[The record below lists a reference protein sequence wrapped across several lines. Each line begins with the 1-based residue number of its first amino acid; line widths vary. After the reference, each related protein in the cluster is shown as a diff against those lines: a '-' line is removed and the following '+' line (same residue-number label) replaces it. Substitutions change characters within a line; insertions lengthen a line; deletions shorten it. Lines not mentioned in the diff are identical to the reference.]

1 MTALVVR
8 QGTVWPKDAPTKTAI
23 LQSALPDSI
32 TIQWEVNNTY
42 QAQFTAWDDGSEA
55 FSMLNVQNSVLIN
68 GDWFVIKQLQ
78 PDYTGGVNTVEVTC
92 NHLYLDWA
100 SRNFSYYGNTMKW
113 TMNGQVYNP
122 NASEGL
128 TKAEVEAK
136 GDTDDDS
143 ATDNADITQSLDP
156 KGVIDHF
163 ISPQANITF
172 SYHGDFSQQNIVVN
186 QDLSFTDV
194 LSLITSTWTTA
205 VIFPKGLDIGIY
217 TSDAFYQNHG
227 TRVDYLH
234 DTPQMQLAY
243 DTTSIT
249 NGARLISPTATEDV
263 TTTTSTTE
271 TVNTG
276 SQANEVIAFAE
287 KQVGYPYVWGGP
299 RGVDYIG
306 GTDCSGLVSNIYK
319 HFGITIGLT
328 TYTQCNDGTRI
339 SRSEVQTG
347 DLGFYNPGP
356 HHVVMALDNSRAIQQ
371 PQPGQ
376 KCNIFNIN
384 SYEPDYWI
392 RNSQMAALVGTPT
405 TSTENETENN
415 TTSISYSYFTPF
427 WYQNQTSVDRW
438 GLFATSDMTLSTAQ
452 TVDDAKKEADSNF
465 NLNPTFSLIA
475 TFESGE
481 KIVPGDVA
489 HITIKSIGYSTDLNL
504 VGYQIYPY
512 SKTQQPT
519 GTYNSNPTNILD
531 YQSTINNRLDG
542 SVKSLTSQLKAT
554 AVNREWITRKAEE
567 RRDDG
572 GEENVT

>member
-8 QGTVWPKDAPTKTAI
+8 QGTVWPKSAPTKTAV

-42 QAQFTAWDDGSEA
+42 QAQFTAWDDESEA
-55 FSMLNVQNSVLIN
+55 FNMLAVQNSVLIN

-78 PDYTGGVNTVEVTC
+78 PNYTGGVNTMAVTL
-92 NHLYLDWA
+92 NHVYLDWA
-100 SRNFSYYGNTMKW
+100 SRNYSYHGNTMKW
-113 TMNGQVYNP
+113 TMNGAMYNSD
-122 NASEGL
+122 ASGGL
-128 TKAEVEAK
+128 TKDEVIAK
-136 GDTDDDS
+136 GDTS
-143 ATDNADITQSLDP
+143 SNSSSDNTEVTESLDP

-163 ISPQANITF
+163 ISPQTNITF
-172 SYHGDFSQQNIVVN
+172 SYHGDFNKHNIVTN

-194 LSLITSTWTTA
+194 LSQITSNWTTA

-217 TSDAFYQNHG
+217 TSAEFYKNHG

-234 DTPQMQLAY
+234 DTPQMQLSY

-249 NGARLISPTATEDV
+249 NGARIISPTATEDIA
-263 TTTTSTTE
+263 TTPTASE
-271 TVNTG
+271 TVNAG
-276 SQANEVIAFAE
+276 SRANEIIAFAE
-287 KQVGYPYVWGGP
+287 KQVGYPYVFGGP
-299 RGVDYIG
+299 RGVDYVG

-328 TYTQCNDGTRI
+328 TYAQCNDGSRI
-339 SRSEVQTG
+339 SRSDVQTG

-356 HHVVMALDNSRAIQQ
+356 HHVVMALDNNRAIQQ

-376 KCNIFNIN
+376 KCNIFNI
-384 SYEPDYWI
+384 SDYQPDYWI
-392 RNSQMAALVGTPT
+392 RNSQMSALVGTPT
-405 TSTENETENN
+405 TSTENDTETN

-427 WYQNQTSVDRW
+427 WYQNQTSVNRW
-438 GLFATSDMTLSTAQ
+438 GLFARSDMTLSTAQ

-465 NLNPTFSLIA
+465 NLNPTFSFTA
-475 TFESGE
+475 TFESDE
-481 KIVPGDVA
+481 KLVPGDVA
-489 HITIKSIGYSTDLNL
+489 HITIKSIDYSTDLKL

-512 SKTQQPT
+512 SKAHQPT

-531 YQSTINNRLDG
+531 YQSAINNRLDG
-542 SVKSLTSQLKAT
+542 SVKSLSSQLEIST
-554 AVNREWITRKAEE
+554 VNRQWITRKAIE

-572 GEENVT
+572 GKENVT